1 MKEELI
7 QWVRETV
14 GDATVVLGVSGGKDS
29 SVVAALCVAALGKD
43 KVVGVLMPDGYQHDI
58 DKSLELVNHLGI
70 KYYNINIK
78 DITEAS
84 RASIRENVG
93 PELSYQL
100 RSNLGARIRMVTLY
114 NVAAMIGNARVANT
128 CNYSEDYVGYS
139 TKYGDGAGDF
149 SPLQFLLVR
158 EVKALGYELGL
169 PKDLIEKAPEDG
181 LSGKTDEENFG
192 FTYAELDE
200 YLDSGKGKPETIEKI
215 ERMHR
220 ASLHKVIPM
229 PRFPYKNRSWSK

>member
-7 QWVRETV
+7 QWVRDTV
-14 GDATVVLGVSGGKDS
+14 GSATVVIGVSGGKDS

-43 KVVGVLMPDGYQHDI
+43 RVVGVLMPDGFQHDI
-58 DKSLELVNHLGI
+58 DKSMELVNHLGI
-70 KYYNINIK
+70 KHYIINIK

-84 RASIRENVG
+84 RRSIRENVS
-93 PELSYQL
+93 PELTYQL

-114 NVAAMIGNARVANT
+114 NIAAMIGNARVVNT

-139 TKYGDGAGDF
+139 TKYGDAAGDF
-149 SPLQFLLVR
+149 APIQNLLVR

-169 PKDLIEKAPEDG
+169 PKDLIEKTPEDG

-192 FTYAELDE
+192 FTYAALDD
-200 YLDSGKGKPETIEKI
+200 YLTTGKGDPEMIAKI
-215 ERMHR
+215 ERMH
-220 ASLHKVIPM
+220 AANLHKIRPM
-229 PRFPYKNRSWSK
+229 PKFPHANR

>member
-7 QWVRETV
+7 QWVRDTV
-14 GDATVVLGVSGGKDS
+14 GSATVVIGVSGGKDS

-43 KVVGVLMPDGYQHDI
+43 RVVGVLMPDGFQHDI
-58 DKSLELVNHLGI
+58 DKSMELVNHLGI
-70 KYYNINIK
+70 KHYIINIK

-84 RASIRENVG
+84 RQSIRENVS
-93 PELSYQL
+93 PELTYQL

-114 NVAAMIGNARVANT
+114 NIAAMIGNARVANT

-139 TKYGDGAGDF
+139 TKYGDAAGDF
-149 SPLQFLLVR
+149 APIQNLLVR

-181 LSGKTDEENFG
+181 LSGKTDEDNFG
-192 FTYAELDE
+192 FTYAALDD
-200 YLDSGKGKPETIEKI
+200 YLTTGKGDPEMIAKI
-215 ERMHR
+215 ERMHA
-220 ASLHKVIPM
+220 ASLHKIRPM
-229 PRFPYKNRSWSK
+229 PKFPHANR